1 VPASAVHRLGFWSGV
16 IAAAASVTFTVTAL
30 LHLAGLLDPPWN
42 PDIPDGASFVLAVS
56 FVVLMACIF
65 EAAPASLRIW
75 GLIGLAF
82 AVMYAADVTQVYM
95 TLITF
100 VTPAQQSGS
109 VGTLNAGPFVWS
121 DHGSY
126 VQAIDGLGYFLMSL
140 ATWFAAPVFVADS
153 QRWVRR
159 WFIANGVV
167 GIPVLLA
174 YMPLVIPQPLYGLT
188 QALAAP
194 WIVTLPVEAWL
205 AARDFPR
212 RAAHEPAAS
221 AEAGPVA
228 GPETVPPS
236 SAARSE

>member
-1 VPASAVHRLGFWSGV
+1 
-16 IAAAASVTFTVTAL
+16 
-30 LHLAGLLDPPWN
+30 
-42 PDIPDGASFVLAVS
+42 
-56 FVVLMACIF
+56 MACIF

-140 ATWFAAPVFVADS
+140 ATWFAAPAFAADS

-174 YMPLVIPQPLYGLT
+174 YMPLVIPQPVYGLT

-194 WIVTLPVEAWL
+194 WIVTLPVAAWL
-205 AARDFPR
+205 AARDFWR
-212 RAAHEPAAS
+212 RDAAAS
-221 AEAGPVA
+221 AEGGPVA

-236 SAARSE
+236 SAARSA